1 MVVYRGAVI
10 RVGVSTRAA
19 DLLRY
24 LRRLH
29 GPVMICESESGEY
42 GAVLQCCPRKDA
54 LPPERT
60 VFLGMIEDD
69 PDQPTPVWVHDSR
82 LAAWR
87 RAELIIDVVPGD
99 LADYAG
105 FSLEAAADLRFVAR
119 RAVPATQ

>member
-1 MVVYRGAVI
+1 MVVYRDAVT
-10 RVGVSTRAA
+10 RVGVSRRAV

-29 GPVMICESESGEY
+29 GPVMFFESESGEY
-42 GAVLQCCPRKDA
+42 GAVLQCCPRKEA
-54 LPPERT
+54 LPSERT
-60 VFLGMIEDD
+60 VFLGMIDDD

-82 LAAWR
+82 LSAWR

-99 LADYAG
+99 LVDYVG

-119 RAVPATQ
+119 RAVIATQ